1 MRLVGRNRLASTR
14 PRRWPRNAEQQGDQ
28 MNDATRRGFLA
39 IAGVGTAAG
48 MAVAVAPG
56 VTASPAREDVSLP
69 PGAEGA
75 MAAYIHDL
83 KKGEV
88 ALMVE
93 GHEVIV
99 TDKQLVARLARAF
112 ARAARG

>member
-1 MRLVGRNRLASTR
+1 
-14 PRRWPRNAEQQGDQ
+14 

-39 IAGVGTAAG
+39 AAGVGTAAG
-48 MAVAVAPG
+48 VAVVVAPG
-56 VTASPAREDVSLP
+56 ATAKPPSEDLTMP

-83 KKGEV
+83 SKGEV

-93 GHEVIV
+93 GREVIV

-112 ARAARG
+112 ARAARV

>member
-1 MRLVGRNRLASTR
+1 
-14 PRRWPRNAEQQGDQ
+14 

>member
-1 MRLVGRNRLASTR
+1 
-14 PRRWPRNAEQQGDQ
+14 
-28 MNDATRRGFLA
+28 MNDATRRGFLTA
-39 IAGVGTAAG
+39 AGVGTAAG
-48 MAVAVAPG
+48 VAVIVAPAA
-56 VTASPAREDVSLP
+56 TAKPPGEDLTMP

-83 KKGEV
+83 TKGEL

-93 GHEVIV
+93 GREVIV

-112 ARAARG
+112 ARAARS